1 MSARD
6 SRGHRGQTRGHAPLS
21 AFFGVRSI
29 LVAPP
34 VRSMFGVNLYYLL
47 PVHVESKSAASA
59 AFHPELAAGARRRS
73 RAPRKGRQPWPT

>member
-47 PVHVESKSAASA
+47 PVHVESLRPPLL
-59 AFHPELAAGARRRS
+59 FIPNFAAGARRRS